1 MKRKWNLS
9 LAVTIMA
16 ICLITTAAHA
26 QRSTGPLVLRFRV
39 PFSFTVNDTTF
50 SAGEYEVRQAT
61 QFILSLRNVE
71 NQASALEH
79 VEPAGSGKEADGRAR
94 TVFHRYGGEY
104 FLAAISD
111 GSWQSSYDF
120 GRSNKEKELA
130 RNSPT
135 RQPEVVSVLS
145 KPSPVTA
152 DVGRKK

>member
-1 MKRKWNLS
+1 MKSKRNLS
-9 LAVTIMA
+9 LAITIIA

-50 SAGEYEVRQAT
+50 PAGEYEVRQPT

-79 VEPAGSGKEADGRAR
+79 VEPASSKADGRAR

-104 FLAAISD
+104 FIAAISD
-111 GSWQSSYDF
+111 GSWQSTYDF

-135 RQPEVVSVLS
+135 RQPEVVTALS
-145 KPSPVTA
+145 NGTVVSA
-152 DVGRKK
+152 EIGRK

>member
-1 MKRKWNLS
+1 MKSKRNLS
-9 LAVTIMA
+9 LAITIIA

-26 QRSTGPLVLRFRV
+26 QRSIGPLVLRFRV

-50 SAGEYEVRQAT
+50 PAGEYEVRQPT

-79 VEPAGSGKEADGRAR
+79 VEPASSEAERRAR

-104 FLAAISD
+104 FIAAISD
-111 GSWQSSYDF
+111 GSWQSTYDF

-135 RQPEVVSVLS
+135 RQPEVVTALS
-145 KPSPVTA
+145 NGTVVSA
-152 DVGRKK
+152 EIGRK